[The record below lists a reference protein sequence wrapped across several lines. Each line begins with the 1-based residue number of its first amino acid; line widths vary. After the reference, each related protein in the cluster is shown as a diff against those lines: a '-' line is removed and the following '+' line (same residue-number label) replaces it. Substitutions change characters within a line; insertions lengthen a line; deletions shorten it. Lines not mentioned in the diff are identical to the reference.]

1 MFRRGQVEAVQPG
14 RQYRPLVAGLMVTT
28 ARVLTVGQDAHGI
41 PHVYFEITMG
51 APSSS
56 HVVQENRVL
65 SLESFTALYPQPV
78 AV

>member
-1 MFRRGQVEAVQPG
+1 MFRRGQAEVQPG

-28 ARVLTVGQDAHGI
+28 ARVLTVGPDAHGI

-56 HVVQENRVL
+56 HVVHENRVL